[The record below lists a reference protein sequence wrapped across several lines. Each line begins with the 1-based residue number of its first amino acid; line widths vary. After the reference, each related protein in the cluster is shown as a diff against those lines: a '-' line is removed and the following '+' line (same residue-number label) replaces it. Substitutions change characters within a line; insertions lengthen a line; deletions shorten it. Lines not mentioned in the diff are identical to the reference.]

1 MPPSLPSS
9 AGKAIMRIRNINGPN
24 SELVI
29 TPRRN
34 GGVTI
39 TQGPAYVLV
48 GADEVEPLMHAMQHL
63 TGYKEL

>member
-1 MPPSLPSS
+1 MPPSLPPS

-29 TPRRN
+29 TPRPN

-39 TQGPAYVLV
+39 TQGPVYVLV
-48 GADEVEPLMHAMQHL
+48 SADEVEPLMQAMQHL
-63 TGYKEL
+63 TGYENV